1 MDIPQGLRRWFIIH
15 FIADLILAIP
25 LFIAPIWFIQ
35 LFGFENANPV
45 IARLVAAALF
55 GIGGTSFLIRNATV
69 QTYQALLTLKI
80 IWSTAAIIGTLL
92 AIIEG
97 ASTSTWIIIALF
109 LPFSIIWIYY
119 QKKLSG

>member
-80 IWSTAAIIGTLL
+80 IWSTAAIIGSLL

>member
-15 FIADLILAIP
+15 FIADLFLAIP
-25 LFIAPIWFIQ
+25 LFIAPIWFTQ

-80 IWSTAAIIGTLL
+80 IWSTAAIIGSLL

-97 ASTSTWIIIALF
+97 ASASTWIIIALF